1 MLCGAS
7 PTCVAALQYR
17 GDGREP
23 AAMNIGERRLT
34 TYPCTVEYHN
44 LYIMYPCLVENHNL
58 YIVYPCL
65 VEYQNLYI
73 TYAMYRMQYST
84 NISVVCLAV

>member
-44 LYIMYPCLVENHNL
+44 LYIMYPCLVE
-58 YIVYPCL
+58 
-65 VEYQNLYI
+65 YQNLYI
-73 TYAMYRMQYST
+73 TYAVYRMQYST